1 MDSSERKPYRCAMLI
16 DALRLLAVQPL
27 KERDELGQ
35 ARHCA
40 ARDGWGEVHGVPVSH
55 EDLEELFIQDG
66 AGAPRT
72 SREGARVL
80 LELFREG
87 VLEVS
92 PKKRAKGGF
101 ELLEAYAQGRASI
114 IGLKYWSKPRRAKR
128 NRLTA
133 PPTIERSVTR
143 DVLGTPHDRTY
154 QVTMHRLI

>member
-1 MDSSERKPYRCAMLI
+1 MDSSERKPYRCTMLI

-40 ARDGWGEVHGVPVSH
+40 AGEGWGEVHGVPVSH

-66 AGAPRT
+66 AGAPRI

-92 PKKRAKGGF
+92 REKRAKGGF
-101 ELLEAYAQGRASI
+101 ELLEAYAQGRGSI
-114 IGLKYWSKPRRAKR
+114 LGLGYWSQPRRSKR
-128 NRLTA
+128 NRVSA
-133 PPTIERSVTR
+133 PPNVQRSVTR
-143 DVLGTPHDRTY
+143 AVLGTPYNKTY
-154 QVTMHRLI
+154 RVTMHRLI